1 MRLRSILGLTVSIT
15 SILITGCP
23 QQQDDPIIDDPVSS
37 LNALVKEYGYIGYQN
52 PLDEAKSGT
61 MLAGRPAALAF
72 VAHAEDCFPEER
84 IPRYF
89 DRSNF
94 TKKHTYVFKGGFGFL
109 ANANGLFSAGFN
121 LKSNYLVNVEMT
133 NMTIEY
139 MSSIDVSRWY
149 SEGMD
154 EVCMNYL
161 DDVGFVIQALKA
173 DNMKI
178 NIEKADGTK
187 IGLDLNNIEEYFNF
201 DVGVDW
207 EITDSYNVEIKTP
220 KYIGYQLGR
229 LRLEDDGRSLYR
241 AVEAN
246 DDQFIFERIA
256 LFDDPEVIESEMKSF
271 DEEDDIYLVD

>member
-1 MRLRSILGLTVSIT
+1 MRLRSILGLSVSMT
-15 SILITGCP
+15 SLLLTGCP
-23 QQQDDPIIDDPVSS
+23 AQQEEPIIDDPVSS
-37 LNALVKEYGYIGYQN
+37 LNALVREYGYIGYQN

-72 VAHAEDCFPEER
+72 VANAEDCFPEEE
-84 IPRYF
+84 IPRYT
-89 DRSNF
+89 DTSNF
-94 TKKHTYVFKGGFGFL
+94 SKRHTYVFKGGFGFL
-109 ANANGLFSAGFN
+109 ANANGIFSAGLN
-121 LKSNYLVNVEMT
+121 LKSDYLVNVEMT

-149 SEGMD
+149 QEGMD
-154 EVCMNYL
+154 EICMDYL

-173 DNMKI
+173 DKMTI

-187 IGLDLNNIEEYFNF
+187 IGLDLENIDEFFNF

-207 EITDSYNVEIKTP
+207 EITDSYNVEITTP

-241 AVEAN
+241 AVEAV

-256 LFDDPEVIESEMKSF
+256 LFNDPGMIESEIKSL
-271 DEEDDIYLVD
+271 DEEDDIFIVD